1 MINFFIIFLALL
13 TFGCQALPQIA
24 QDVDDFITA
33 DAVKIVISK
42 EAVQQKQKNINV
54 IVEIQNEKKD

>member
-1 MINFFIIFLALL
+1 MLKFFIIILALGL
-13 TFGCQALPQIA
+13 SSCQALPQIA
-24 QDVDDFITA
+24 QDVDDLITE
-33 DAVKIVISK
+33 DAIKIVISK